1 MAEIVKIWNSQTQWK
16 GHLPPS
22 TCLETFVRAKVLVAT
37 KSNLLVFAPCAPR
50 GAKIEPGAKFAQFAD

>member
-22 TCLETFVRAKVLVAT
+22 TCLKNFVRPKVLVAT
-37 KSNLLVFAPCAPR
+37 KSNLLVFATDAPR
-50 GAKIEPGAKFAQFAD
+50 GAKIEPGAKFGPFAD